1 MKTEIG
7 LWMYDGEG
15 RAGRLNSG
23 KRADSSVMT
32 LISVGWEY
40 VTFATDLLKGTF
52 KLSPIV
58 FEPLS
63 DAGGEIPTI
72 APDSGI

>member
-1 MKTEIG
+1 
-7 LWMYDGEG
+7 
-15 RAGRLNSG
+15 
-23 KRADSSVMT
+23 MT
-32 LISVGWEY
+32 LIRVGLEY

-63 DAGGEIPTI
+63 DAGVESPAT
-72 APDSGI
+72 AQDSGI

>member
-1 MKTEIG
+1 
-7 LWMYDGEG
+7 
-15 RAGRLNSG
+15 
-23 KRADSSVMT
+23 
-32 LISVGWEY
+32 

-63 DAGGEIPTI
+63 DAEVEIPTT
-72 APDSGI
+72 AQVSGI